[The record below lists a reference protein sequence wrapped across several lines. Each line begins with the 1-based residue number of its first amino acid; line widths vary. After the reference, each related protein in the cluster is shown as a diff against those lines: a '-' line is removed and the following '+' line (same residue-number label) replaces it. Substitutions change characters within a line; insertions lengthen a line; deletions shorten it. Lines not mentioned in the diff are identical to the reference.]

1 VTVVTGVIKSLDV
14 LRTGVN
20 RRLGRAY
27 IPNPKESLYIET
39 SNICNLDCVFCAYG
53 KAEKPKAVMLSSRSA
68 GCGSCSAKSEPTRPD
83 AYGSRREL
91 INLNVRTPS
100 AEFDSG
106 KHKAN

>member
-1 VTVVTGVIKSLDV
+1 MWQDIVAILIVVSAVAFW
-14 LRTGVN
+14 LR
-20 RRLGRAY
+20 R
-27 IPNPKESLYIET
+27 
-39 SNICNLDCVFCAYG
+39 
-53 KAEKPKAVMLSSRSA
+53 MLSSKSA

-91 INLNVRTPS
+91 INLNVGTPS